1 MYAMNMALST
11 RRHVHKFFIT
21 NFLKLLFSGRQNVLI
36 TNLHIWMIK
45 RISSGFV
52 RHSVHRGTSGKHSS
66 HLRGKYIFGG
76 SKTNTCTDLRTWK
89 WMGQVL
95 RYTKMQTVT
104 NLYILNLAIADECF
118 LIGIPFIMTTMG
130 LGYWPFG
137 NVMCKVTQIS
147 TSF

>member
-1 MYAMNMALST
+1 MNAMNMALST
-11 RRHVHKFFIT
+11 RRSQFLIT
-21 NFLKLLFSGRQNVLI
+21 NLLKLLFKNVLI